1 MNAAALAELGRCC
14 PQTTFLTTA
23 ELVAPYLVDERALFH
38 GRALAVALPE
48 TTAAVSE
55 LMHFCYAHEIPMVP
69 QGGNTGYCGGA
80 TPDTSGAALII
91 SLSRLN
97 RIRGINPS
105 SFTLTTEAGL
115 TLAHVQQAAAKHQ
128 LLFPLS
134 MGSEASCQIGGNLS
148 TNAGGVAVLRYGMAR
163 DLVLG
168 LEVVLPN
175 GEIWDGLTALR
186 KDNTGYDI
194 KQLFLGA
201 EGTLGVITAAVLKL
215 YPASTQ
221 RETAWLA
228 VADLPAASALLGL
241 ARRLLNDCVT
251 SFEYLSLTALELVL
265 AQVPE
270 TRNPFAERHAHHVL
284 LEVSASGESIDLRG
298 GLLALFEAAQ
308 REHLVLDA
316 VLAETLAQRTDFWRL
331 REKIPVAERAAG
343 GSVKHDVAVMLAS
356 VPELAERA
364 SRAVLAKFPTV
375 RLSLY
380 GHLGDGNLHFNI
392 LAPAT
397 EDAMA
402 FRTRNAEQLS
412 KLVHATA
419 AELNGSFSAEHGV
432 GQLKRGLLAA
442 TKSPVALRLM
452 RQIKQTLD
460 PKGLMNPGKV
470 L

>member
-1 MNAAALAELGRCC
+1 MSAEILVELRRCC
-14 PQTTFLTTA
+14 PPTTFLTTP
-23 ELVAPYLVDERALFH
+23 ELIAPYLVDERALFH

-55 LMHFCYAHEIPMVP
+55 LMRFCYTREIPMVP

-80 TPDTSGAALII
+80 TPDASGVAMII
-91 SLSRLN
+91 ALSRLN
-97 RIRGINPS
+97 RIREIDPS
-105 SFTLTTEAGL
+105 SFTLTAEAGL
-115 TLAHVQQAAAKHQ
+115 TLADVQQAAARHQ

-148 TNAGGVAVLRYGMAR
+148 TNAGGLAVLRYGMAR

-228 VADLPAASALLGL
+228 AVDLSAACALLGL

-251 SFEYLSLTALELVL
+251 SFEYLSLAALELVL
-265 AQVPE
+265 TQVPE
-270 TRNPFAERHAHHVL
+270 TRCPFAQVYAHHVL
-284 LEVSASGESIDLRG
+284 LEVSVSGESSDLRR
-298 GLLALFEAAQ
+298 GLLKLFEVAE
-308 REHLVLDA
+308 REQLVLDA
-316 VLAETLAQRTDFWRL
+316 VLTETLAQRADLWRL
-331 REKIPVAERAAG
+331 REKIPAAERAAG
-343 GSVKHDVAVMLAS
+343 GSIKHDVS
-356 VPELAERA
+356 VAIAGVAELVDRA
-364 SRAVLAKFPTV
+364 SRAVLAEFPAV
-375 RLSLY
+375 RFSLY

-397 EDAMA
+397 VDALA
-402 FRTRNAEQLS
+402 FRARNAERIS
-412 KLVHATA
+412 MLVHTQA

-432 GQLKRGLLAA
+432 GQLKRDLLAA
-442 TKSPVALRLM
+442 TKSPVALMLM